1 MFFTFLRRLHCHV
14 SKDEVLYIRRDE
26 FEEPIKSEWVLEMQN
41 VEKYRPNGPVL
52 PDGSINWQ
60 CACMAGGSLVAHR
73 CGNYFRELYVC
84 MKSDD
89 TRDPSEKCPTQFVN
103 WAACMQN
110 MSDERREQMRK
121 AMTEGSGNLKISE
134 KQ

>member
-1 MFFTFLRRLHCHV
+1 MYCQV
-14 SKDEVLYIRRDE
+14 KDEILFIGREE
-26 FEEPIKSEWVLEMQN
+26 FEKPIESEWIIEMKN
-41 VEKYRPNGPVL
+41 TEKYKPNGPIF

-60 CACMAGGSLVAHR
+60 CPCMAGGSLVAHR
-73 CGNYFRELYVC
+73 CGNYFRELYIC

-89 TRDPSEKCPTQFVN
+89 KRDPSEKCPNEFVN

-121 AMTEGSGNLKISE
+121 AMTQDSEELKINP
-134 KQ
+134 K